1 MMIFRKTAAILL
13 LQNKKIKIIKSLR
26 RINGISGIDTMD
38 KNMSEQTKVKQ
49 YELCDLDFFS
59 PVYLGT

>member
-1 MMIFRKTAAILL
+1 MMIFRKTAAIFL
-13 LQNKKIKIIKSLR
+13 LQNEKIKIIKSLR

-59 PVYLGT
+59 LCI